1 MLFNYPEIVNN
12 KDIISAYKLRIPAG
26 KKDSLLL
33 QCCVLFLIKKSTF
46 GDCSFFFQ
54 FELLVLSY
62 FEHFLSPSPSI
73 L

>member
-1 MLFNYPEIVNN
+1 MLFYYPEILNN
-12 KDIISAYKLRIPAG
+12 KDIISAYKAAAMLCVISN
-26 KKDSLLL
+26 KKVPLET
-33 QCCVLFLIKKSTF
+33 VV
-46 GDCSFFFQ
+46 FFQ